1 MRFTDY
7 KIRTWLTGAF
17 GLLVLLSVLSGGLA
31 LRQLAGIQ
39 ANLEVIVKENNVYRW
54 AGRMLLD
61 AARIRKRGHLLG
73 WMETMN

>member
-1 MRFTDY
+1 
-7 KIRTWLTGAF
+7 IA
-17 GLLVLLSVLSGGLA
+17 
-31 LRQLAGIQ
+31 AGIRDDAGKLVAGLSMSGAEQ
-39 ANLEVIVKENNVYRW
+39 GERMRLMCEIVKENNVYRW